1 MGNQYLV
8 GKKMDDIFVIGQA
21 IRSRSVIEKLQKYF
35 NVIHLEKVDNPSIFF
50 SERKI
55 AFLLWIHFDTIID
68 NSYLPY
74 LKQIKFL
81 ITTTTGNSHIC
92 NDVINDMGNK
102 ILSLKNFKVEMEII
116 SSTAEH
122 SWALMMA
129 YHHEIISAS
138 NTVKNGTWDRNLHFR
153 NKQIQNLNIGI
164 IGFGRLGKMTHKY
177 ASAFGSKILVNEI
190 DKNIISAEKN
200 NRQVVFTDLN
210 NLLNAS
216 DYVFIHAS
224 VKNKKKQIIDE
235 ATLSRVT
242 SPFVLINT
250 SRGCLVN
257 ELTVLK
263 YIESGLILGYLAD
276 VIALED
282 FSEDMHTSELFIQ
295 HKKDHRIL
303 LTPHIG
309 GASQDASEYCENLL
323 AEKLI
328 SDLQT
333 S

>member
-1 MGNQYLV
+1 
-8 GKKMDDIFVIGQA
+8 MDDIFVIGQA
-21 IRSRSVIEKLQKYF
+21 IRSKSVIEKLQKYF
-35 NVIHLEKVDNPSIFF
+35 NVIKLEKVDNPSIFF
-50 SERKI
+50 SGREV

-74 LKQIKFL
+74 LKYIKL
-81 ITTTTGNSHIC
+81 IITTTTGNSHIS

-102 ILSLKNFKVEMEII
+102 ILSLKNFKVDIETI

-122 SWALMMA
+122 SWALMMS
-129 YHHEIISAS
+129 HHHRIISAVD
-138 NTVKNGTWDRNLHFR
+138 TVKNGTWDRNLHFR
-153 NKQIQNLNIGI
+153 KKQIQNLTIGI
-164 IGFGRLGKMTHKY
+164 IGYGRLGRMTHKY
-177 ASAFGSKILVNEI
+177 ASAFGSKVLVNET
-190 DKNIISAEKN
+190 DTNIINAEKN
-200 NRQVVFTDLN
+200 NRQIVFTDLI

-224 VKNKKKQIIDE
+224 VQDNKKQIINE
-235 ATLSRVT
+235 ETLSGVV

-276 VIALED
+276 VLALED
-282 FSEDMHTSELFIQ
+282 YSENMNTSEVFIQ
-295 HKKDHRIL
+295 NKKNNRIL

-323 AEKLI
+323 AEKIIL
-328 SDLQT
+328 DLQ
-333 S
+333 SL

>member
-1 MGNQYLV
+1 
-8 GKKMDDIFVIGQA
+8 MDDIFVIGQA
-21 IRSRSVIEKLQKYF
+21 IRSKSVIEKLQKYF
-35 NVIHLEKVDNPSIFF
+35 NVIKLEKVDNPSIFL
-50 SERKI
+50 SGREA

-74 LKQIKFL
+74 LKHIKL
-81 ITTTTGNSHIC
+81 IITTTTGNSHIS

-102 ILSLKNFKVEMEII
+102 ILSLKNFKIDIETI

-122 SWALMMA
+122 SWALMMS
-129 YHHEIISAS
+129 HHHRIISAVD
-138 NTVKNGTWDRNLHFR
+138 TVKNGTWDRNLHFR
-153 NKQIQNLNIGI
+153 KKQIQNLTIGI
-164 IGFGRLGKMTHKY
+164 IGYGRLGRMTHKY
-177 ASAFGSKILVNEI
+177 ASAFGSKVLVNET
-190 DKNIISAEKN
+190 DTNIINAEKN
-200 NRQVVFTDLN
+200 NRQIVFTDLI

-224 VKNKKKQIIDE
+224 VQDNKKQIINE
-235 ATLSRVT
+235 ETLSRVV

-276 VIALED
+276 VLALED
-282 FSEDMHTSELFIQ
+282 YSENMNTSEVFIQ
-295 HKKDHRIL
+295 NKKNNRIL

-323 AEKLI
+323 AEKIIL
-328 SDLQT
+328 DLQ
-333 S
+333 SL